1 MINFYYFKLFL
12 VYILIQIFVLNEV
25 VFSSYIIPFLY
36 LTIILSIPKGKSIL
50 FLMIIS
56 FLTGLTIDI
65 FEGQLG
71 LHSTSC
77 IIIAFLRPKILS
89 ILSNSKTLSNE
100 ENIRLNNLGAL
111 QFLVYSST
119 LIFLHSLILFFIVDF
134 EIGNIFNLIIKTIL
148 STLATLLLIFVNEL
162 YYINKQWKTL

>member
-1 MINFYYFKLFL
+1 MINFYYLKLFL
-12 VYILIQIFVLNEV
+12 GYILIQIFVLNEV
-25 VFSSYIIPFLY
+25 IFSSYIIPFLY
-36 LTIILSIPKGKSIL
+36 LTIILSLPKGKSTL

-56 FLTGLTIDI
+56 FMTGLTIDI

-77 IIIAFLRPKILS
+77 IIIAFLRSKILS

-100 ENIRLNNLGAL
+100 DNIRLNNLGAL
-111 QFLVYSST
+111 QFFVYSST
-119 LIFLHSLILFFIVDF
+119 LIFLHSLVLFFIVDF

-148 STLATLLLIFVNEL
+148 STLITLLLIFVNEL
-162 YYINKQWKTL
+162 YYINKK

>member
-1 MINFYYFKLFL
+1 MINFYYLKLFL
-12 VYILIQIFVLNEV
+12 AYILVQIFVLNEV

-100 ENIRLNNLGAL
+100 DNIRLTNLGAL

-134 EIGNIFNLIIKTIL
+134 EIGNIIKTIL
-148 STLATLLLIFVNEL
+148 STLITLLLIFVNEL
-162 YYINKQWKTL
+162 YYINKK

>member
-1 MINFYYFKLFL
+1 MINFYYLKLFL
-12 VYILIQIFVLNEV
+12 TYILVQIFVLNEV

-56 FLTGLTIDI
+56 FVTGLTIDL

-134 EIGNIFNLIIKTIL
+134 EIGNIFNIIIKTIIIK
-148 STLATLLLIFVNEL
+148 LATLLLIFVNEL

>member
-1 MINFYYFKLFL
+1 MINFYYLKLFL
-12 VYILIQIFVLNEV
+12 TYILVQIFVLNEV

-56 FLTGLTIDI
+56 FVTGLTIDL

-100 ENIRLNNLGAL
+100 DNIRLTNLGAL

-148 STLATLLLIFVNEL
+148 STLITLLLIFVNEL
-162 YYINKQWKTL
+162 YYINKK

>member
-1 MINFYYFKLFL
+1 MINFYYLKLFL

-50 FLMIIS
+50 FLMTIS
-56 FLTGLTIDI
+56 FMTGLTVDI

-111 QFLVYSST
+111 QFLVYAST
-119 LIFLHSLILFFIVDF
+119 LIFLHSLILFIIVDF
-134 EIGNIFNLIIKTIL
+134 EIGNIFNLIIKTML
-148 STLATLLLIFVNEL
+148 STLATILLIFINEL
-162 YYINKQWKTL
+162 YYINKQ

>member
-1 MINFYYFKLFL
+1 MINLNYLKLFL
-12 VYILIQIFVLNEV
+12 GYILIQIFVLNEV
-25 VFSSYIIPFLY
+25 IFSSYIIPFLY
-36 LTIILSIPKGKSIL
+36 LTIIISIPKGKSIL

-56 FLTGLTIDI
+56 FVTGLTIDI

-100 ENIRLNNLGAL
+100 DNIRLTNLGAL

-134 EIGNIFNLIIKTIL
+134 EIGNVFNLIIKTIL
-148 STLATLLLIFVNEL
+148 STLVTLLLIFVNEL
-162 YYINKQWKTL
+162 YYINKK

>member
-1 MINFYYFKLFL
+1 MINFNYLKLFI
-12 VYILIQIFVLNEV
+12 VYIVIQIFILNEV
-25 VFSSYIIPFLY
+25 IFSSYIIPFLY

-56 FLTGLTIDI
+56 FMTGLTIDI

-89 ILSNSKTLSNE
+89 ILSNSKTLSSE
-100 ENIRLNNLGAL
+100 DNIRLNNLGAL

-119 LIFLHSLILFFIVDF
+119 LIFFHSLILFFIIDF
-134 EIGNIFNLIIKTIL
+134 EIGNIFNLIMKTIL
-148 STLATLLLIFVNEL
+148 STIVTLVLIFVNEL
-162 YYINKQWKTL
+162 YYSNKQ

>member
-1 MINFYYFKLFL
+1 MINFYYLKLFL
-12 VYILIQIFVLNEV
+12 TYILVQIFVLNEV

-56 FLTGLTIDI
+56 FVTGLTIDL

-100 ENIRLNNLGAL
+100 DNIRLNNLGAL
-111 QFLVYSST
+111 QFFVYSST
-119 LIFLHSLILFFIVDF
+119 LIFLHSLVLFFIVDF

-148 STLATLLLIFVNEL
+148 STLATLLIIFVNEL
-162 YYINKQWKTL
+162 YYINKQ

>member
-1 MINFYYFKLFL
+1 MMRVLQQQQSSSGNEEEGLFEKWT
-12 VYILIQIFVLNEV
+12 IQDATWG
-25 VFSSYIIPFLY
+25 IPFLY

-56 FLTGLTIDI
+56 FVTGLTIDL

-89 ILSNSKTLSNE
+89 ILSNSNENVLS
-100 ENIRLNNLGAL
+100 
-111 QFLVYSST
+111 
-119 LIFLHSLILFFIVDF
+119 IV
-134 EIGNIFNLIIKTIL
+134 ICYQ
-148 STLATLLLIFVNEL
+148 LLLNFIKFN
-162 YYINKQWKTL
+162 

>member
-1 MINFYYFKLFL
+1 MINFYYLKLFL
-12 VYILIQIFVLNEV
+12 TYILVQIFVLNEV
-25 VFSSYIIPFLY
+25 VFSSYIVPFLY

-56 FLTGLTIDI
+56 FVTGLTIDL

-89 ILSNSKTLSNE
+89 ILSNSKTLSIQD
-100 ENIRLNNLGAL
+100 NIRLTNLGAL

-119 LIFLHSLILFFIVDF
+119 LIFLHSLILFFIVYF

-162 YYINKQWKTL
+162 YYINKQ

>member
-1 MINFYYFKLFL
+1 
-12 VYILIQIFVLNEV
+12 
-25 VFSSYIIPFLY
+25 
-36 LTIILSIPKGKSIL
+36 
-50 FLMIIS
+50 MIIS
-56 FLTGLTIDI
+56 FLTGLTIDL

-100 ENIRLNNLGAL
+100 DNIRLTNLGAL

-148 STLATLLLIFVNEL
+148 STLITLLLIFVNEL
-162 YYINKQWKTL
+162 YYINKK

>member
-1 MINFYYFKLFL
+1 MINFNYLKLFI
-12 VYILIQIFVLNEV
+12 VYIVIQIFILNEV
-25 VFSSYIIPFLY
+25 IFSSYIIPFLY

-56 FLTGLTIDI
+56 FMTGLTIDI

-77 IIIAFLRPKILS
+77 LIIAFLRPKILS
-89 ILSNSKTLSNE
+89 ILSNSKTLSSE
-100 ENIRLNNLGAL
+100 DNIRLNNLGAL

-119 LIFLHSLILFFIVDF
+119 LIFFHSLILFFIIDF
-134 EIGNIFNLIIKTIL
+134 EIGNIFNLIMKTIL
-148 STLATLLLIFVNEL
+148 STIVTLVLIFVNEL
-162 YYINKQWKTL
+162 YYSNKQ

>member
-1 MINFYYFKLFL
+1 M
-12 VYILIQIFVLNEV
+12 
-25 VFSSYIIPFLY
+25 
-36 LTIILSIPKGKSIL
+36 TIILSLPKGKSIL

-56 FLTGLTIDI
+56 FMTGLTIDI

-77 IIIAFLRPKILS
+77 IIIAFLRSKILS

-100 ENIRLNNLGAL
+100 DNIRLNNLGAL
-111 QFLVYSST
+111 QFFVYSST

-134 EIGNIFNLIIKTIL
+134 EIGNIFN
-148 STLATLLLIFVNEL
+148 
-162 YYINKQWKTL
+162 

>member
-1 MINFYYFKLFL
+1 MINFYYLKLFL

-56 FLTGLTIDI
+56 FVTGLTIDI

-100 ENIRLNNLGAL
+100 DNIRLTNLGAL
-111 QFLVYSST
+111 QFLVYAST
-119 LIFLHSLILFFIVDF
+119 LIFLHSLILFIIVDF
-134 EIGNIFNLIIKTIL
+134 EIGNIFNLIIKTML
-148 STLATLLLIFVNEL
+148 STLATILLIFINEL
-162 YYINKQWKTL
+162 YYINKQ

>member
-1 MINFYYFKLFL
+1 MINFNYLKLFI
-12 VYILIQIFVLNEV
+12 VYIVIQIFILNEV
-25 VFSSYIIPFLY
+25 IFSSYIIPFLY

-56 FLTGLTIDI
+56 FMTGLTIDI

-77 IIIAFLRPKILS
+77 LIIAFLRPKILS
-89 ILSNSKTLSNE
+89 ILSNSKTLSSE
-100 ENIRLNNLGAL
+100 DNIRLNNLGAL

-119 LIFLHSLILFFIVDF
+119 LIFFHSLILFFIIDF
-134 EIGNIFNLIIKTIL
+134 EIGNIFNLIMKTIL
-148 STLATLLLIFVNEL
+148 STIVTLVLIFVNEL
-162 YYINKQWKTL
+162 YYSNKQWKTL

>member
-1 MINFYYFKLFL
+1 MINFYYFKLL
-12 VYILIQIFVLNEV
+12 LAYILIQVFVLNEV

-56 FLTGLTIDI
+56 FVTGLTIDL

-100 ENIRLNNLGAL
+100 DNIRLTNLGAL

-148 STLATLLLIFVNEL
+148 STLITLLLIFVNEL
-162 YYINKQWKTL
+162 YYINKK